1 MADNTDINGNPTDEF
16 EAMLDKEIAS
26 NGGEAEIDANCTD
39 CTGMTMFDVP
49 GSEDNLITVLIPKD
63 KIRSIGAHSL
73 VEIRSRAKENG
84 GDGRIYRGIVVAG
97 PFHEP
102 DGIRADAHVMVTTTV
117 YGGIF
122 MPNYHGK
129 VLIELLGEISD
140 EIMMPPRFR
149 PLPNSPV
156 FVLDSKQ
163 TAEALKV
170 KHDPGVM
177 IGMAIGHE
185 DIEVSIPSD
194 KKTVIPRHIG
204 ILGTTGGGKSTTVS
218 GLMSQ
223 FQQKGIA
230 TIVID
235 TEGEYTHV
243 DKPAENETMQKLLER
258 RKIPMK
264 GIEKVRVLHL
274 AGRETKAAKSTL
286 TAQFTL
292 KFSSLSPYA
301 ITDILGLTE
310 AQFIRFFKAYDAA
323 KKILK
328 NLKIYPQQ
336 HEQEKEVLE
345 IDEFDTGYPEI
356 TISLLTDIGGLMLDE
371 ASKGTTNS
379 ILRNKFIQDNL
390 SIIKPIISS
399 FVNGIDNESSWK
411 ALLGKLWQLDRT
423 KIFDNSSHK
432 PIPFSELIQAG
443 QMTIIDL
450 SDSDSTLINNIVIAN
465 LLRGIQQAQEQ
476 SYKKAIEEEKQPTPV
491 SIIIE
496 EAHEFLS
503 KERIGKMSN
512 LFQQVARIARRGRK
526 RWLGLVFV
534 TQLPQHLPDEVLG
547 LINSFILHKISDA
560 NVVSQLKRSIGGVD
574 ASLWS
579 RLPSLAPGQA
589 IVAAPSLSRS
599 LLVAIDPS
607 PCKLLMVD

>member
-1 MADNTDINGNPTDEF
+1 MVDNTHINSNSTDEF
-16 EAMLDKEIAS
+16 EAMLDKEIAN
-26 NGGEAEIDANCTD
+26 NGGEVTIDANCID

-49 GSEDNLITVLIPKD
+49 GSEDNLITVLLPKD

-73 VEIRSRAKENG
+73 VEIRSRSKENG
-84 GDGRIYRGIVVAG
+84 GDGRTYRGTVVAG

-117 YGGIF
+117 HGGIF

-140 EIMMPPRFR
+140 GIMMPPRFR

-156 FVLDSKQ
+156 FVLSSEE
-163 TAEALKV
+163 TAKALKV
-170 KHDPGVM
+170 DPDPG
-177 IGMAIGHE
+177 IRLGMAIGH
-185 DIEVSIPSD
+185 DNIEVKIPSN

-204 ILGTTGGGKSTTVS
+204 ILGTTGGGKSTTIS

-223 FQQKGIA
+223 FQQNDIA

-235 TEGEYTHV
+235 TEGEYTHI
-243 DKPAENETMQKLLER
+243 DKPTQDENMKKLLKHR
-258 RKIPMK
+258 
-264 GIEKVRVLHL
+264 GIEAKDGIKNVSVLHL
-274 AGRETKAAKSTL
+274 VGRETRAKAPTPIQK
-286 TAQFTL
+286 FTIY
-292 KFSSLSPYA
+292 FSSLSPYA
-301 ITDILGLTE
+301 AADILGLNE
-310 AQFIRFFKAYDAA
+310 AQFGRFFKAYDAA
-323 KKILK
+323 KLILK
-328 NLKIYPQQ
+328 DIGEFPKKG
-336 HEQEKEVLE
+336 EEEKAIQL
-345 IDEFDTGYPEI
+345 DEFETGWPKLTLSMLIDVAGMILDKMNNKPLNPFNSIFKSNIDKVGTRI
-356 TISLLTDIGGLMLDE
+356 TAVD
-371 ASKGTTNS
+371 TNS
-379 ILRNKFIQDNL
+379 EL
-390 SIIKPIISS
+390 SW
-399 FVNGIDNESSWK
+399 G
-411 ALLGKLWQLDRT
+411 ALLSKLWQLSRT
-423 KIFDNSSHK
+423 KVFDNPSAQ
-432 PIPFSELIQAG
+432 PILFTELIKPG
-443 QMTIIDL
+443 RVTIIDL
-450 SDSDSTLINNIVIAN
+450 SDSDSTIVNNIVIAN
-465 LLRGIQQAQEQ
+465 ILKGIQGAQEEA
-476 SYKKAIEEEKQPTPV
+476 YELAIKNETNPTPV

-579 RLPSLAPGQA
+579 RLPNLAPGQA
-589 IVAAPSLSRS
+589 IVSAPSLSRS